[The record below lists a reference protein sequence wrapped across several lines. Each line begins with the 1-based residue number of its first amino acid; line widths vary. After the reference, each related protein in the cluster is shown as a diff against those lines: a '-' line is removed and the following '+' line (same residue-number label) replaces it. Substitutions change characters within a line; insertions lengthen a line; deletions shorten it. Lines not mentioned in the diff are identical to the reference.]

1 MVRSHPLP
9 LLTLLA
15 AVGVTA
21 SACGQP
27 RPGQPAPPPPV
38 NPPRIVDPERLGM
51 RPGMI
56 ILKPR
61 PVEEEIE
68 DIRPF
73 LEGKMGKVPPKD
85 IDPKVLKE
93 LMDKLNK
100 MPKDEQPDKAQIEE
114 MLKNNPA
121 FKDPRFLEQLEKMLQ
136 DPNFPKNLE
145 GKLPRDVPV
154 PDKQQGADLAD
165 KLKDVIESGKQGGQG
180 GPKGMTPPKFDRNPP
195 DPSAA
200 PPAPKNPYADNEWV
214 KWMEKTFGDSPAA
227 QEAVKDLVTSM
238 QKGEL
243 KGMFDDLP
251 TELKNSGWKDL
262 ADWGKSNGVDLS
274 KVRPPD
280 VSSGKGGSSW
290 NSGGGGAT
298 SWGGGG
304 GSAGGAGGVGLGG
317 GGSALL
323 VIAGVAGALFLA
335 LLLFRRWKF
344 DQARRAA
351 QGAGGPNGIDFDAIR
366 TREELVR
373 AFDHVSL
380 DQIGEEAR
388 SWNHRVV
395 ADQFAETKPDQ
406 AAPATE
412 LAGLYERAR
421 YAPQDEDLSTGEF
434 ADARRDLRA
443 LAGSPA

>member
-1 MVRSHPLP
+1 MVRFPHHPL
-9 LLTLLA
+9 LA
-15 AVGVTA
+15 SLFAGVVAA
-21 SACGQP
+21 SAAGQP
-27 RPGQPAPPPPV
+27 RPGDLVPPKPPEIR
-38 NPPRIVDPERLGM
+38 NPILPGM
-51 RPGMI
+51 RLMPVKARPGD
-56 ILKPR
+56 
-61 PVEEEIE
+61 EEIE
-68 DIRPF
+68 DIRPY
-73 LEGKMGKVPPKD
+73 LDGKMGKMTPKD
-85 IDPKVLKE
+85 IDPKVLRE

-100 MPKDEQPDKAQIEE
+100 MPKDQQPGRGQIEE

-165 KLKDVIESGKQGGQG
+165 KLKDVIESGKQGGPG

-195 DPSAA
+195 DPSAT

-227 QEAVKDLVTSM
+227 QEAVKDLVTSL

-251 TELKNSGWKDL
+251 AELKNSGWKDL

-290 NSGGGGAT
+290 NSGGGGGAS

-388 SWNHRVV
+388 SWNHKVI
-395 ADQFAETKPDQ
+395 ADQFVETRPAQ

-421 YAPQDEDLSTGEF
+421 YAPRDEDLSTGEF

-443 LAGSPA
+443 LSGGPA

>member
-1 MVRSHPLP
+1 MVRFRSHVF
-9 LLTLLA
+9 LTASVALLA
-15 AVGVTA
+15 GSLADA
-21 SACGQP
+21 QP
-27 RPGQPAPPPPV
+27 RTGPQTPPPKQ
-38 NPPRIVDPERLGM
+38 PRMLLEPDRPAM
-51 RPGMI
+51 RPGWPV
-56 ILKPR
+56 KAR
-61 PVEEEIE
+61 PGEEEIE
-68 DIRPF
+68 DIRPY
-73 LEGKMGKVPPKD
+73 LDGKGPKAMPKD
-85 IDPKVLKE
+85 IDPKMLKE

-100 MPKDEQPDKAQIEE
+100 MPKDQQPDKAQIEE

-145 GKLPRDVPV
+145 GKLPKDVPV
-154 PDKQQGADLAD
+154 PDKQQGPELAN
-165 KLKDVIESGKQGGQG
+165 KFKDVIESGKQGGVADPQAVTT
-180 GPKGMTPPKFDRNPP
+180 PKMDPKAP
-195 DPSAA
+195 DPASL
-200 PPAPKNPYADNEWV
+200 PAQKNPYADNEWV
-214 KWMEKTFGDSPAA
+214 KWMQKNFGDSPAA
-227 QEAVKDLVTSM
+227 QEAVNDLLKEMS
-238 QKGEL
+238 KGEM
-243 KGMFDDLP
+243 KGMFDDIP
-251 TELKNSGWKDL
+251 ELKNGGWKDV
-262 ADWGKSNGVDLS
+262 ADWGKSNGMDLS
-274 KVRPPD
+274 KVKPPD

-290 NSGGGGAT
+290 GGSSGGSGS

-304 GSAGGAGGVGLGG
+304 GGSVGGVGGVGLGG

-323 VIAGVAGALFLA
+323 IIAGIAGALFLA

-351 QGAGGPNGIDFDAIR
+351 QGVGATGGIDFDAIR
-366 TREELVR
+366 TREELVK

-388 SWNHRVV
+388 SWNHRVI
-395 ADQFAETKPDQ
+395 ADQFVESKPAQ
-406 AAPATE
+406 AVPATE